1 MCFCEQVI
9 DKKKIKM
16 RLSSKK
22 KKPPES
28 CVEKR
33 DLTPA
38 SEVSTQD
45 NVSSLNSAELN
56 QLQELLRQK
65 RCQLE
70 QHDEASTTVTVTGD
84 SELQQTDAVLAGVY
98 YTNV

>member
-1 MCFCEQVI
+1 
-9 DKKKIKM
+9 M

-22 KKPPES
+22 KRPAES

-33 DLTPA
+33 DLSPG

-45 NVSSLNSAELN
+45 STSSLNSAELN
-56 QLQELLRQK
+56 ELQELLRQK
-65 RCQLE
+65 RCQLQ
-70 QHDEASTTVTVTGD
+70 QHDETSPTVTVTGD

-98 YTNV
+98 YISV